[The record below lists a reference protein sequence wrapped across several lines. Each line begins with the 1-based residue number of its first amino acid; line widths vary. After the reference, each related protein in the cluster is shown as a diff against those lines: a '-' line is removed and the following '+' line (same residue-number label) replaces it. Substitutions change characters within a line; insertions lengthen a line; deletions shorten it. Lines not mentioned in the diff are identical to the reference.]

1 MARKRRPCPR
11 KLYDGCPIPRELCTE
26 DFEKTGSWHC
36 IEFLHEFERMVFGI
50 EEAESAKNPEE
61 AGIEGEIVS
70 LEELLKALEGM
81 DGLD

>member
-1 MARKRRPCPR
+1 MAKKRRPCPR

-36 IEFLHEFERMVFGI
+36 LEFLHEFETMVFGI
-50 EEAESAKNPEE
+50 KESGSATGLEE
-61 AGIEGEIVS
+61 AGAEGEIVT
-70 LEELLKALEGM
+70 LEELLQALEGM